1 MFKQHKLPCLLHDDF
16 LSDIR
21 GRGRANDGVLR
32 EGGVEK
38 SARLKDEV
46 NKDVKRVNEETNRK
60 ESFEEEMDGWM
71 SWDTFIS
78 SSS

>member
-1 MFKQHKLPCLLHDDF
+1 MNWPVYFMMTF
-16 LSDIR
+16 SATY
-21 GRGRANDGVLR
+21 GGEGRANDGVLR
-32 EGGVEK
+32 EGGVEV

-46 NKDVKRVNEETNRK
+46 NKDVKRVNKETTRK

-78 SSS
+78 SSSYTF